1 MGCTHARNSHT
12 AHAQH
17 TQNNTHR
24 RHAHNT
30 HTHTQTYVLHT
41 YSAKRSQGVQLD
53 EKDLGLDNY
62 QTPSGGYIPSNPNRT
77 KHTGSDGTRAQV
89 SLSLSLSVCLSIPP
103 SLPPSLPLRM
113 HPGMHAGVVIR
124 AGVVIHVYCMCK

>member
-1 MGCTHARNSHT
+1 MEPGDARNSHT

-17 TQNNTHR
+17 THR
-24 RHAHNT
+24 RHAHNN

-89 SLSLSLSVCLSIPP
+89 SLSALSLFLSLSRSPPPP
-103 SLPPSLPLRM
+103 SLCVGHTDVYVTGDQLSLSLTHTLCAP
-113 HPGMHAGVVIR
+113 
-124 AGVVIHVYCMCK
+124 